1 MEKDKLKLNNCEE
14 FNLGVFIFD
23 HPLIHTDLTKL
34 RDKSTSSAEFRQ
46 TAKKISTLMGGEI
59 LSNVQIVSH
68 SVSTPL
74 SSYVGKR
81 IASPA
86 PVFVSILRAGSIM
99 VGGVVGPLP

>member
-1 MEKDKLKLNNCEE
+1 M
-14 FNLGVFIFD
+14 GVE
-23 HPLIHTDLTKL
+23 L
-34 RDKSTSSAEFRQ
+34 
-46 TAKKISTLMGGEI
+46 

-74 SSYVGKR
+74 SSYAGKR

-99 VGGVVGPLP
+99 VEGLLDLCPEASGDHTGLYRDYETLAAERIP

>member
-1 MEKDKLKLNNCEE
+1 M
-14 FNLGVFIFD
+14 GVE
-23 HPLIHTDLTKL
+23 L
-34 RDKSTSSAEFRQ
+34 
-46 TAKKISTLMGGEI
+46 

-99 VGGVVGPLP
+99 VEGLLDLCPEASVGHIGLYRDYETLEPKEYLNSVDGNLSGKQVVLCDPMLATGGSTHLRY

>member
-1 MEKDKLKLNNCEE
+1 M
-14 FNLGVFIFD
+14 GVE
-23 HPLIHTDLTKL
+23 L
-34 RDKSTSSAEFRQ
+34 
-46 TAKKISTLMGGEI
+46 

-99 VGGVVGPLP
+99 VEGVIGPLP

>member
-1 MEKDKLKLNNCEE
+1 M
-14 FNLGVFIFD
+14 GVE
-23 HPLIHTDLTKL
+23 L
-34 RDKSTSSAEFRQ
+34 
-46 TAKKISTLMGGEI
+46 

-68 SVSTPL
+68 SVITPL

-99 VGGVVGPLP
+99 VEGVIGPLP